1 MMKNVIKFLGL
12 LSLIGFSFFY
22 TDSVMDVVVEQDSIM
37 VDINNVKDNYSIEA
51 IDAVIDEDSLIPGIN
66 GKIVNTTDSY
76 NNMKSIG
83 VFNKN
88 YLVYDEVSPNISM
101 YDNYNKYITKG
112 NSFKHMV
119 SLVFILKNDTYL
131 QELYKIVSNKG
142 IKINF
147 FIDYN
152 FLNSNSNLLK
162 ELDNTAFYSYGI
174 EGEYSP
180 DTLLFSNNLI
190 QRITK
195 NNPNYCLTENKN
207 KSILELCS
215 NNKMFTIIPTINI
228 KNNIYN
234 EIKSNVTSG
243 SIILVDIN
251 SENLKG
257 LDISIDYIKGKG
269 LEFEYLEELL
279 TEKN

>member
-1 MMKNVIKFLGL
+1 
-12 LSLIGFSFFY
+12 
-22 TDSVMDVVVEQDSIM
+22 
-37 VDINNVKDNYSIEA
+37 
-51 IDAVIDEDSLIPGIN
+51 
-66 GKIVNTTDSY
+66 
-76 NNMKSIG
+76 
-83 VFNKN
+83 
-88 YLVYDEVSPNISM
+88 
-101 YDNYNKYITKG
+101 
-112 NSFKHMV
+112 MV
-119 SLVFILKNDTYL
+119 SLVFILKDDTYL

-207 KSILELCS
+207 NSILELCS

-243 SIILVDIN
+243 SIILIDIN